1 MLIDVVSDAI
11 SDVTQHRRVCRD
23 LCHVYHTYI
32 RAQLMYQVHATVI
45 QLTYDHIGPP

>member
-23 LCHVYHTYI
+23 LRHVHHSYI
-32 RAQLMYQVHATVI
+32 RTQLIYQVRVTVI